1 MKREE
6 ERSQRRKA
14 KNNGGFIGR
23 GTPRFPVSYR
33 LCHRDTVLLSPHLLM
48 ARAPPPSRVTERRC
62 ICGCKTTNTR
72 TMNKHMK
79 THSQRLNIK
88 TTQLASLTAVFHSK
102 KRRTPT
108 ADNSHLS
115 AMDVDEEGHLP
126 ELDTQIGGL
135 EAISEGPALQSDGS
149 EIDDGDSSDGGCTD
163 EGLLVD
169 SDSEDEFESDG
180 ENAGGHG
187 DGVGKGRGPLEFE
200 LRAAEAGSFLC

>member
-1 MKREE
+1 
-6 ERSQRRKA
+6 
-14 KNNGGFIGR
+14 
-23 GTPRFPVSYR
+23 
-33 LCHRDTVLLSPHLLM
+33 
-48 ARAPPPSRVTERRC
+48 
-62 ICGCKTTNTR
+62 
-72 TMNKHMK
+72 MK

-88 TTQLASLTAVFHSK
+88 TTQLASLTAVFHSN

-126 ELDTQIGGL
+126 ELNTQIGGL
-135 EAISEGPALQSDGS
+135 EAIPEGPALQSDSS
-149 EIDDGDSSDGGCTD
+149 EIDDGDSSDGGCMG